1 MLGQRST
8 SCFNEASFT
17 VCELQKG
24 ERDVTRRKNR
34 IFNVPGKIDSS
45 DTKCIQ
51 HPEFLSF
58 TQVFF
63 FLFTL
68 LLITST
74 SAFHSALTEKA
85 QTVSEIGG
93 GIFAIVRNRIFYA

>member
-1 MLGQRST
+1 MGRGQRST
-8 SCFNEASFT
+8 SCFDEASFT

-34 IFNVPGKIDSS
+34 IFNVPGKMDSS

-51 HPEFLSF
+51 HPEFYPSL
-58 TQVFF
+58 VFF
-63 FLFTL
+63 LLFTL

-74 SAFHSALTEKA
+74 NTFHSALTEKA

-93 GIFAIVRNRIFYA
+93 GIFAIVRMFSA